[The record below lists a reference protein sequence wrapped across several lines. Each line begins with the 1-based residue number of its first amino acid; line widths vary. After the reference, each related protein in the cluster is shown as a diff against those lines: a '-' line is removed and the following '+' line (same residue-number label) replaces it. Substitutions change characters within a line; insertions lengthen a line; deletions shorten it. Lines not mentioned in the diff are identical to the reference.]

1 MVKDSEKDRL
11 SDPTYA
17 KWLLDAINK
26 VKHQK
31 QRPNFTRICNAV
43 RQFHQVSQ
51 ESIAEQLELTV
62 KDGIILKLAS
72 KDGIWT
78 YRDPSGTTPC
88 KSRNLKVTCNMDLTK
103 IIVKTIKELADPQG
117 ANLKK
122 IKSYIISTYNLDME
136 EGVELGE
143 QLKVSLKKGLTSGQ
157 LQREGHYIKV
167 GEKGLDESTASSS
180 NSGSYDEDSASD
192 LSFCFEQKTKCAK
205 PILICCFCLGDEN
218 KNREG
223 VPEDLISCAEC
234 GNSGHPSCLKFSPEL
249 TETVQKLRW
258 QCIDCKT
265 CSFCQKS
272 GREDNMLFCDLCDRG
287 FHMECCDPP
296 LTKAPKGKWKCNIC
310 DPDRGNGKGR
320 HFLEMAAK
328 LAKKPKPSKTS
339 HKDKS
344 DIAKCPT
351 PGCDGTGN
359 VNGKSAYH
367 RTQLACPKLTAQ
379 QRRICRIQR
388 KYNSNKNGDVTES
401 DEETGNVDKSKSRRT
416 NEHPSSSA
424 VGSHDSSDEDVSH
437 TFEPFFNI
445 DKPKGLVDGLSKFF
459 TPTNKRTSRVSLNSY
474 NADLAA
480 IPKHK
485 KMSDQTKSN
494 SQQAANRLIKRSKY
508 LQANKARK
516 KCVEPKGSGQLKGLF
531 DGLSHFY
538 TARGD
543 RTKPHE
549 HLDNSKKNS
558 KYDFIPVIDES
569 MFTSVKDKS
578 VESDDSSVSSS
589 SSTGS
594 SSVSPSDDEQEK
606 SFDAPSK
613 SSSNGL
619 LTGRHQ
625 GIVKRRGADRENKP
639 LFERQF
645 GLGRG
650 IKRGFG
656 RGPGRPPW
664 KHLIGSVYKG
674 RERIIG
680 KNNLKNLNDK
690 LGRGRG
696 IKRGR
701 GISHSGGVSERTGT
715 IKNFFTPK
723 SASTPSPRGRGR
735 GAVSHKKS
743 LAGKS
748 PRTTPRGRGRG
759 SAGGKRPSSVS
770 SPSSDNSDE
779 EEIDPSSGLPPGVTD
794 EDVQLFK
801 QAQEKAQEALL
812 ELEFD
817 LQDAAR
823 QNGDS
828 AASPAAA
835 PLPAVPGGPGRF
847 PPCIEFGKFEIQ
859 TWYSSPYPQEYAK
872 LPKLYICEYCLKYMK
887 SRNILQRHM
896 EKCDL
901 LRPPA
906 NEIYRKGELSVFE
919 VDGNASKI
927 YCQNLCLL
935 AKLFLDH
942 KTLYYDV
949 EPFLFYVLTV
959 NDEYGSHLIGYF
971 SKEKHCQQK
980 YNVSCIMT
988 MPQYQRK
995 GYGRFLIDFSYMLS
1009 RVEGHPGSPE
1019 KPLSEL
1025 GKVSYLAYWKSVII
1039 EYLHKFQD
1047 SRITIKGMS
1056 RATGMCPHDIAHS
1069 LQMLNMIAQKEEKIV
1084 IAVNKELVKEHMEKL
1099 EAKKHLR
1106 IELDQ
1111 DCLRWT
1117 PLISNYVISEE
1128 ERKAESELREMT
1140 QMVNSIAEDMEWIET
1155 VSPTV
1160 SPEKSR
1166 LFLDVRSPKIMDALA
1181 SPTKLAAEAKN
1192 STSPFKAEE
1201 TLIKTPLKENSDDS
1215 SDSEVEDK
1223 PVKTRKESLKNEETP
1238 SPSKRKVGRPPGS
1251 RKRKLPETV
1260 LDPQEPKKKKEE
1272 KEAKDNDSVDHSGK
1286 ENDDHTVEHGSDSR
1300 KTEDV
1305 PKPKGRRG
1313 WPKGV
1318 PRVPVPPRKKG
1329 RPPKN
1334 SNRTLAE
1341 SNVGA
1346 TSEKNH
1352 TKTNEKPEKCDNGS
1366 CDIKDQSSCRE
1377 SALFSKTSDEHDG
1390 SVKSP
1395 GGNIDLDD
1403 LSKELASGPKD
1414 SDSSDED
1421 SDSDNENVS
1430 REIEEAVQALKDA
1443 EQSDIEGIQSDLN
1456 DIVKKD
1462 DDETEQQ
1469 RERQTPDDLPIP
1481 DPSPAIIAIGGDCI
1495 SDTNSD
1501 VPAPLTPQVPTPSQ
1515 DPSTPD
1521 CSLVK
1526 SHSQEETPSI
1536 GPNKESLQECKLENK
1551 LDGLKSS
1558 GSPLEDPAHETDD
1571 DDIPSDDNF
1580 PEDDINSPLCNTRT
1594 FESSLD
1600 SEIQN
1605 NFEQITNTGAS
1616 NSIQSNEQMT
1626 PQSNLN
1632 NCVETPPSVPSVKLS
1647 PHPTTS
1653 QHQPTLVQQPH
1664 LQNQTC
1670 SNMQPVFTPQPN
1682 GMNNIQPGSN
1692 LGSSYGGV
1700 DIDVVTQMDLESPT
1714 SISSSEL
1721 QNPISSGTDT
1731 VGVSIVQ
1738 QTQTLNSMQNTAPAL
1753 IGSYSDCAQQM
1764 PQPYQQVNVMQGAR
1778 YMDMVSSNSAGYN
1791 MPMVAPSTNAM
1802 PYCSTPGSSYTSVLL
1817 PQNSNQRLTHSATP
1831 CPLPQVPINRQNSA
1845 PAGYSGNG
1853 CNLSKLQQLTNS
1865 LELNGMPENQMTP
1878 PPTMT
1883 PPPPHMTPSPS
1894 MIRNLATPPVPN
1906 LPSQT
1911 VSGVSLQQAY
1921 KQYQRPRNTRKSPSG
1936 NPNMTSFTP
1945 NVTIRTGSNMLVSNY
1960 GNIQDIYRMQQQTLN
1975 QSYMNHHGFIN
1986 PRLQTPQLSMQ
1997 MFPNMNMNVN
2007 PQQHFQ
2013 QHMQPPQSNNMYTY
2027 GYINSQL
2034 GPSLNN
2040 GVMRR

>member
-1 MVKDSEKDRL
+1 MVKDSEKERL

-43 RQFHQVSQ
+43 RQFHQVS
-51 ESIAEQLELTV
+51 EDSIAEQLELTV

-122 IKSYIISTYNLDME
+122 IKSYIISTYNLDLE

-143 QLKVSLKKGLTSGQ
+143 QLKVSLKKGLASGQ

-205 PILICCFCLGDEN
+205 PILICCFCLGDEH

-339 HKDKS
+339 HKEKS

-379 QRRICRIQR
+379 QRRICRIKR
-388 KYNSNKNGDVTES
+388 KYNSNKNGDVSES
-401 DEETGNVDKSKSRRT
+401 DEET
-416 NEHPSSSA
+416 
-424 VGSHDSSDEDVSH
+424 
-437 TFEPFFNI
+437 
-445 DKPKGLVDGLSKFF
+445 
-459 TPTNKRTSRVSLNSY
+459 
-474 NADLAA
+474 
-480 IPKHK
+480 
-485 KMSDQTKSN
+485 
-494 SQQAANRLIKRSKY
+494 
-508 LQANKARK
+508 
-516 KCVEPKGSGQLKGLF
+516 
-531 DGLSHFY
+531 
-538 TARGD
+538 
-543 RTKPHE
+543 
-549 HLDNSKKNS
+549 
-558 KYDFIPVIDES
+558 
-569 MFTSVKDKS
+569 
-578 VESDDSSVSSS
+578 
-589 SSTGS
+589 
-594 SSVSPSDDEQEK
+594 
-606 SFDAPSK
+606 
-613 SSSNGL
+613 
-619 LTGRHQ
+619 
-625 GIVKRRGADRENKP
+625 
-639 LFERQF
+639 
-645 GLGRG
+645 
-650 IKRGFG
+650 
-656 RGPGRPPW
+656 
-664 KHLIGSVYKG
+664 
-674 RERIIG
+674 
-680 KNNLKNLNDK
+680 
-690 LGRGRG
+690 
-696 IKRGR
+696 
-701 GISHSGGVSERTGT
+701 
-715 IKNFFTPK
+715 
-723 SASTPSPRGRGR
+723 
-735 GAVSHKKS
+735 
-743 LAGKS
+743 
-748 PRTTPRGRGRG
+748 
-759 SAGGKRPSSVS
+759 
-770 SPSSDNSDE
+770 DNSDQE
-779 EEIDPSSGLPPGVTD
+779 EVDTSSGLPPGVTD

-812 ELEFD
+812 E
-817 LQDAAR
+817 DAAR

-828 AASPAAA
+828 APSPAPA

-847 PPCIEFGKFEIQ
+847 PPCIEFGKYEIQ

-1039 EYLHKFQD
+1039 EYLHKYQD

-1069 LQMLNMIAQKEEKIV
+1069 LEMLNMIAQKEDKIV

-1201 TLIKTPLKENSDDS
+1201 TLIKTPLKEDSEDS
-1215 SDSEVEDK
+1215 SDSEEEDK
-1223 PVKTRKESLKNEETP
+1223 PVKSRKESPKNEDTP

-1251 RKRKLPETV
+1251 RKRKLPESV
-1260 LDPQEPKKKKEE
+1260 LDSQESKKKKEE
-1272 KEAKDNDSVDHSGK
+1272 KESKDNDSVDHSGK
-1286 ENDDHTVEHGSDSR
+1286 ENDEQPVRQSSNSK

-1318 PRVPVPPRKKG
+1318 PRTPVGNVPPKKKG

-1341 SNVGA
+1341 SNIGT

-1352 TKTNEKPEKCDNGS
+1352 TKTNEKPENCDKGS
-1366 CDIKDQSSCRE
+1366 CDIKDQSSSRE
-1377 SALFSKTSDEHDG
+1377 SALFSKISDEHDG

-1403 LSKELASGPKD
+1403 LSKELASGPRD
-1414 SDSSDED
+1414 SDSSDSD

-1443 EQSDIEGIQSDLN
+1443 EQSDIEDMQNDLH

-1481 DPSPAIIAIGGDCI
+1481 DPSPAPIAIGGDCI

-1501 VPAPLTPQVPTPSQ
+1501 IPAPLTPQVPTPSQ

-1521 CSLVK
+1521 NSLVK
-1526 SHSQEETPSI
+1526 SHSQEETPCI
-1536 GPNKESLQECKLENK
+1536 GPNKETLQECKLDNK

-1580 PEDDINSPLCNTRT
+1580 PEDDINSPLCNART
-1594 FESSLD
+1594 FENSLNSD
-1600 SEIQN
+1600 IQS
-1605 NFEQITNTGAS
+1605 NFEQITNTSAN

-1653 QHQPTLVQQPH
+1653 QHQPNLVQQPH

-1670 SNMQPVFTPQPN
+1670 SNMQSVFTPQPN

-1738 QTQTLNSMQNTAPAL
+1738 QTQTLNTIQNTAPAL

-1778 YMDMVSSNSAGYN
+1778 YMDMVSSNSGGYS
-1791 MPMVAPSTNAM
+1791 MPMVAPSTNPM

-1845 PAGYSGNG
+1845 PAGYSANG

-1865 LELNGMPENQMTP
+1865 LEMNGMPENQMTP

-1975 QSYMNHHGFIN
+1975 PSYMNHHGFIN
-1986 PRLQTPQLSMQ
+1986 SRLQTPQLSMQ

>member
-401 DEETGNVDKSKSRRT
+401 DEET
-416 NEHPSSSA
+416 
-424 VGSHDSSDEDVSH
+424 
-437 TFEPFFNI
+437 
-445 DKPKGLVDGLSKFF
+445 
-459 TPTNKRTSRVSLNSY
+459 
-474 NADLAA
+474 
-480 IPKHK
+480 
-485 KMSDQTKSN
+485 
-494 SQQAANRLIKRSKY
+494 
-508 LQANKARK
+508 
-516 KCVEPKGSGQLKGLF
+516 
-531 DGLSHFY
+531 
-538 TARGD
+538 
-543 RTKPHE
+543 
-549 HLDNSKKNS
+549 
-558 KYDFIPVIDES
+558 
-569 MFTSVKDKS
+569 
-578 VESDDSSVSSS
+578 
-589 SSTGS
+589 
-594 SSVSPSDDEQEK
+594 
-606 SFDAPSK
+606 
-613 SSSNGL
+613 
-619 LTGRHQ
+619 
-625 GIVKRRGADRENKP
+625 
-639 LFERQF
+639 
-645 GLGRG
+645 
-650 IKRGFG
+650 
-656 RGPGRPPW
+656 
-664 KHLIGSVYKG
+664 
-674 RERIIG
+674 
-680 KNNLKNLNDK
+680 
-690 LGRGRG
+690 
-696 IKRGR
+696 
-701 GISHSGGVSERTGT
+701 
-715 IKNFFTPK
+715 
-723 SASTPSPRGRGR
+723 
-735 GAVSHKKS
+735 
-743 LAGKS
+743 
-748 PRTTPRGRGRG
+748 
-759 SAGGKRPSSVS
+759 
-770 SPSSDNSDE
+770 DNSDE